1 MLLFF
6 RTVLYYIKGNYMLF
20 LQHGEETMNDLLP
33 FLTQVSLFKGI
44 QMAELPEMLTNL
56 NARKVSYKKQEVILR
71 EGQSVYSVGVMLSG
85 KVKVVKVDFRG
96 NANIMAFIEPG
107 EMFAEA
113 YACTQTANLPFTV
126 LSVTES
132 EILWINYRKIISTCT
147 SACRSHEKLIENM
160 MRALA
165 SKSILLNQKIEH
177 ISKRTTQEKL
187 LAYLFD
193 QSKKL
198 GVNEF
203 DIPLSRQEL
212 ADYLCVDRS
221 AMSNEL
227 CKLQR
232 EGVLNF
238 HLNHF
243 KLSKSSS
250 EEAHNL
256 PISP

>member
-1 MLLFF
+1 M
-6 RTVLYYIKGNYMLF
+6 K
-20 LQHGEETMNDLLP
+20 DLLS
-33 FLTQVSLFKGI
+33 FLTQVPLFKGI
-44 QMAELPEMLTNL
+44 RIEELPEMLNSL
-56 NARKVSYKKQEVILR
+56 NAREVSYKKQDVILL
-71 EGQSVYSVGVMLSG
+71 EGQAVHSVGIMLSG
-85 KVKVVKVDFRG
+85 KVKVVKEDFKG
-96 NANIMAFIEPG
+96 NTNIMVFIEPG
-107 EMFAEA
+107 QMFAEA

-126 LSVTES
+126 LSVMES
-132 EILWINYRKIISTCT
+132 EILWIEYRKIISSCI

-160 MRALA
+160 MRTLA

-198 GVNEF
+198 GSNEF
-203 DIPLSRQEL
+203 EIPFNRQEL

-243 KLSKSSS
+243 KLSKSNSK
-250 EEAHNL
+250 AQ
-256 PISP
+256 I

>member
-1 MLLFF
+1 M
-6 RTVLYYIKGNYMLF
+6 K
-20 LQHGEETMNDLLP
+20 DLLS

-44 QMAELPEMLTNL
+44 RMEELPEILNYL
-56 NARKVSYKKQEVILR
+56 NAREVSYKKKDVVLR
-71 EGQSVYSVGVMLSG
+71 EGQSVHSVGILLSG
-85 KVKVVKVDFRG
+85 KIKVVEEDFKG
-96 NANIMAFIEPG
+96 NTNIMAFIEPG
-107 EMFAEA
+107 AMFAEA

-126 LSVTES
+126 LSVMES
-132 EILWINYRKIISTCT
+132 EILWIEYSKIISICT
-147 SACRSHEKLIENM
+147 SSCRSYEKLIENM

-177 ISKRTTQEKL
+177 ISKRTTQEKI

-198 GVNEF
+198 GSNEF
-203 DIPLSRQEL
+203 EIPFSRQEL

-232 EGVLNF
+232 EGILSF

-250 EEAHNL
+250 ETQ
-256 PISP
+256 I

>member
-1 MLLFF
+1 
-6 RTVLYYIKGNYMLF
+6 
-20 LQHGEETMNDLLP
+20 MNDLLP
-33 FLTQVSLFKGI
+33 FLAQVSLFKGI
-44 QMAELPEMLTNL
+44 ETEELPKMLNRL
-56 NARKVSYKKQEVILR
+56 NARKVSYKKNDVILR
-71 EGQSVYSVGVMLSG
+71 EGQSVHSVGIMLSG
-85 KVKVVKVDFRG
+85 KVKVVKEDFKG
-96 NANIMAFIEPG
+96 NTNVMTFIEPG
-107 EMFAEA
+107 AMFAEA

-126 LSVTES
+126 LSVMETK
-132 EILWINYRKIISTCT
+132 ILWIDYRKIISTCT
-147 SACRSHEKLIENM
+147 SACESHEKLIENM
-160 MRALA
+160 MKALA

-187 LAYLFD
+187 LTYLFD
-193 QSKKL
+193 QSKKS
-198 GVNEF
+198 GSNEF
-203 DIPLSRQEL
+203 EIPFSRQEL

-250 EEAHNL
+250 EAQL
-256 PISP
+256 